1 MSKAVAKLR
10 KIERQSFRD
19 WWKSAREL
27 AELYNAAIT
36 ADARDRDERCSMATF
51 AAVRTQQQWDRWQ
64 TLNGSLEEL
73 EDERDRATRRPPIE
87 PLKATG

>member
-1 MSKAVAKLR
+1 MSKAIARLR

-36 ADARDRDERCSMATF
+36 ADARDREERCSVATF
-51 AAVRTQQQWDRWQ
+51 AAIRAQQQWDRWQ
-64 TLNGSLEEL
+64 TLVATLDEL
-73 EDERDRATRRPPIE
+73 EQERTKPLPVKQPE
-87 PLKATG
+87 PFKTAG